1 MISRTHKYL
10 NLRYFWIRLKFEC
23 CCSDKGLHYTEWLRL
38 LSVSQDSALAR
49 ALAAADKVTTS
60 PLLSFLEAVVKSCGR
75 GMESAA
81 VQTEAVTLQE
91 KLNQLDEKYVELPAG
106 HFLSEQDKHLQNIY
120 KDNQHIQDVV
130 KLEVRVNS
138 SSSKYQNSEIFF
150 VILLF

>member
-1 MISRTHKYL
+1 MS
-10 NLRYFWIRLKFEC
+10 E
-23 CCSDKGLHYTEWLRL
+23 
-38 LSVSQDSALAR
+38 DSALAR

-75 GMESAA
+75 GMETAA

-91 KLNQLDEKYVELPAG
+91 KLNQLDEKYAELPAG

-138 SSSKYQNSEIFF
+138 SCSKYQNCEI
-150 VILLF
+150 LQ